1 MDDFFTEIA
10 SGLLYGA
17 VGVALL
23 ALGFFLLDLLI
34 PGKLGALIIEER
46 NRSAGIITAA
56 GMIAVGAVVTTAI
69 ASADGPLGEG
79 LAETASYGGV
89 GVLMLGVAF
98 VVVDLLTPGKLSDV
112 CHEEGEQPIAYVIAA
127 ALLAAGAIVA
137 AAIS

>member
-10 SGLLYGA
+10 SALLYGA

-23 ALGFFLLDLLI
+23 AAGFLILDLLI
-34 PGKLGALIIEER
+34 PGKLGELIIEER

-56 GMIAVGAVVTTAI
+56 GMVAVGAVVTTAI

-79 LAETASYGGV
+79 LAETAGYGGV

-98 VVVDLLTPGKLSDV
+98 VVVDVLTPGKLSDV
-112 CHEEGEQPIAYVIAA
+112 CHQEGEQPVAYVIAA

>member
-10 SGLLYGA
+10 SALLYGA

-23 ALGFFLLDLLI
+23 AAGFLILDLLI
-34 PGKLGALIIEER
+34 PGKLGELIIEER

-56 GMIAVGAVVTTAI
+56 GMVAVGAVVTTAI

-79 LAETASYGGV
+79 LAETAGYGGV

-98 VVVDLLTPGKLSDV
+98 VVVDVLTPGKLSDV
-112 CHEEGEQPIAYVIAA
+112 CHREGEQPVAYVIAA